1 MPGPETA
8 AIQRKIALM
17 GYPCVGKSSLTLR
30 FVQGH
35 FPDAYD
41 TTIEDLHTKL
51 FKFQGKPYDLQVIDT
66 AGQQEYSLFP
76 RSCAL
81 DVHGYILVYAI
92 DDRKTF
98 EIIQTIHDKIME
110 NVGETSVPLV
120 LVGNKLDLQ
129 HSSRVPLVL
138 VGNKLDLQHSSR
150 SVSTEEGKKLANAWK
165 AAFIETSAKD
175 NTAVQTIFEHMLY
188 EIESA
193 AGNIQPTKKKE
204 CRVM

>member
-129 HSSRVPLVL
+129 HSSR
-138 VGNKLDLQHSSR
+138 